1 MTGRYLIDLLKPGRI
16 GTMELR
22 NRIVHAPMSLGLGA
36 GDGTCGERFIA
47 YYAERAKGGA
57 GLINIGTVSVG
68 YPEGSVDAKQI
79 AASDDKYLPSLRA
92 LADAIHAH
100 GAKVVLQLNHNG
112 LQAGGDRAAGRPLA
126 TPSLPEPKRG
136 DLGDYF
142 LADELAALVAGNPVA
157 GEIRYALLD
166 AAGIARVVNMFAAA
180 ALRAK
185 RAGIDAVE
193 IHGGHGYLLASF
205 LSPVTNRRADA
216 YGGSVE
222 NRARFLVE
230 VLRAVRAAVGP
241 DFPVWC
247 KIDSTEF
254 ALDGGISIEDAKLT
268 ARLAEAAGADAI
280 SVSAYSDVSKAIT
293 HSGSHTP
300 QQPELLVPNAR
311 AIKAVVTIPVIT
323 AGRIEAVEA
332 DRHIAAGAFDF
343 VAFGRKLLAD
353 PDLPRKLAAGLA
365 EQVRPCIYCYSCI
378 SQAYFRRPVIC
389 AINPDMGREYAP
401 APPPA
406 ARRRVVVIGGGP
418 VGMAAALRLKAK
430 GHEPILIERSNSLG
444 GAFAAAAT
452 AYSPNA
458 HYLDWL
464 RREVADAAID
474 VRPDTIATV
483 ETLSVH
489 KPDVVIVAT
498 GAAHAPPAIPGAESS
513 HIVLAETLNEPAD
526 LSAIDATVG
535 IIGGGIIGL
544 ETAAWLNA
552 QGKSVTVI
560 DGAARLGAGLPI
572 VLRARLLTELR
583 QSGVTLIAGAAEI
596 AIQDGGVGWR
606 DAEGRAMRAE
616 AESVIVADRGMPDGA
631 LADALG
637 RAGFK
642 VLRAG
647 DCAGEFTLELAIR
660 AVANLVDAL

>member
-353 PDLPRKLAAGLA
+353 PLDPAANAALDRQVSWRAMLRTTCIPTQLEGGHAVNAQPQRARAIINCRLLPGSPLESAKAALVA
-365 EQVRPCIYCYSCI
+365 AVN
-378 SQAYFRRPVIC
+378 
-389 AINPDMGREYAP
+389 NPAVKVTDATPGSGSGRTER
-401 APPPA
+401 APPPPLTAQVMGPIEQVA
-406 ARRRVVVIGGGP
+406 AKVFPGVP
-418 VGMAAALRLKAK
+418 VTPMQETFGTDAGRQMLQMAMTMALFR
-430 GHEPILIERSNSLG
+430 G
-444 GAFAAAAT
+444 
-452 AYSPNA
+452 
-458 HYLDWL
+458 D
-464 RREVADAAID
+464 DAGNI
-474 VRPDTIATV
+474 
-483 ETLSVH
+483 H
-489 KPDVVIVAT
+489 
-498 GAAHAPPAIPGAESS
+498 G
-513 HIVLAETLNEPAD
+513 LNEH
-526 LSAIDATVG
+526 I
-535 IIGGGIIGL
+535 
-544 ETAAWLNA
+544 
-552 QGKSVTVI
+552 SV
-560 DGAARLGAGLPI
+560 
-572 VLRARLLTELR
+572 
-583 QSGVTLIAGAAEI
+583 QSVM
-596 AIQDGGVGWR
+596 
-606 DAEGRAMRAE
+606 EGRDFMYRLIKVYAE
-616 AESVIVADRGMPDGA
+616 QR
-631 LADALG
+631 
-637 RAGFK
+637 
-642 VLRAG
+642 
-647 DCAGEFTLELAIR
+647 
-660 AVANLVDAL
+660 